1 MTVLMCCTLMN
12 THNQHSRH
20 TSNFL
25 VLHLVR
31 LAGRVSS
38 CDLVFLEAYLPS
50 ATHATYM
57 PMYARML
64 VYNMPILTFRF
75 MRNGSEADIVVGVA
89 FVEGNAEHVKKQ
101 TQKQ

>member
-1 MTVLMCCTLMN
+1 MCYTSMN

-20 TSNFL
+20 TSNSL
-25 VLHLVR
+25 DLHLVR
-31 LAGRVSS
+31 LAGRVSCNFVS
-38 CDLVFLEAYLPS
+38 LGSYLPS